1 MKKPR
6 ISRRA
11 AADAAVLGIVA
22 IMLFLLPAFGVGD
35 PPGGKAIA
43 LYAVIFFCMK
53 WRERN
58 RRPNWKET
66 QCAKDEKEYPDDETD
81 FDVRF

>member
-1 MKKPR
+1 VKKPR
-6 ISRRA
+6 LSRRA

-22 IMLFLLPAFGVGD
+22 IMLVLLPAFGVGD

-53 WRERN
+53 WRERI
-58 RRPNWKET
+58 RRLNWKET
-66 QCAKDEKEYPDDETD
+66 QRAKDEKEYPDDETD